1 MGTTVAEQRARA
13 ARQREVINNSRLL
26 HDYFYG
32 RIKHEEQDAQATQP
46 RSEATTKRRR

>member
-32 RIKHEEQDAQATQP
+32 RIKHEEEVKATQP
-46 RSEATTKRRR
+46 RSEAAAKRRR